1 MSIYLDNS
9 ATTKVRPEVLEA
21 MLPYLQDKFGNP
33 SSIHAKGREARAAMD
48 RARQETADLIG
59 CEANEIY
66 FASCGTLAN
75 NVALLGRARFVEAN
89 GLNRHLVVS
98 SIEHPSVLG
107 PAQYLESCGFKV
119 TYLPVDKDGIVDLEK
134 LEKALLEG
142 ASMVSIMWANNEI
155 GTVEPM
161 QTIGKLVQDVSS
173 RQGREIFHHSD
184 SVQVIGKLK
193 VDMKELPLSA
203 ISFSGHK
210 FGAPK
215 GIGALFLRR
224 LVNVMPI
231 IFGGGQ
237 EMGLMPGTEPLANIV
252 ALGEA
257 ARLAR
262 IEQAEAEVR
271 LRRYQERLL
280 AAVRG
285 IGGVEITGPQE
296 IELRLPGHL
305 SICAEGYEGEALVM
319 KGDLKGLAVS
329 SGSACHRGIIEPSS
343 VLKAIGLSHD
353 KAMGSLRIS
362 VGKDTTEEDV
372 ERACTILGGMFKV
385 KSG

>member
-1 MSIYLDNS
+1 
-9 ATTKVRPEVLEA
+9 
-21 MLPYLQDKFGNP
+21 
-33 SSIHAKGREARAAMD
+33 
-48 RARQETADLIG
+48 
-59 CEANEIY
+59 
-66 FASCGTLAN
+66 
-75 NVALLGRARFVEAN
+75 
-89 GLNRHLVVS
+89 
-98 SIEHPSVLG
+98 
-107 PAQYLESCGFKV
+107 
-119 TYLPVDKDGIVDLEK
+119 LPVDKAGIVDLEK
-134 LEKALLEG
+134 LEKRLFCEG

-161 QTIGKLVQDVSS
+161 QTICQLVQDVSS

-262 IEQAEAEVR
+262 LEQAEAEER

-280 AAVRG
+280 AAV
-285 IGGVEITGPQE
+285 
-296 IELRLPGHL
+296 
-305 SICAEGYEGEALVM
+305 
-319 KGDLKGLAVS
+319 
-329 SGSACHRGIIEPSS
+329 
-343 VLKAIGLSHD
+343 
-353 KAMGSLRIS
+353 
-362 VGKDTTEEDV
+362 KDY
-372 ERACTILGGMFKV
+372 RRC
-385 KSG
+385 